1 EEASGQALAR
11 EYSMYDILKRP
22 EVDRTTLAAVEE
34 KELSQFDDVVLQQI
48 EIECKY
54 DGYIQ
59 RQKLEVDRMSRSET
73 TVIPDSF
80 KFEGIS
86 GLSNEVIQKLN
97 EHRPSSLGQAS
108 RIPGVT
114 PAAVSLLA
122 IALKRTV
129 QVV

>member
-1 EEASGQALAR
+1 MLNTI
-11 EYSMYDILKRP
+11 DI
-22 EVDRTTLAAVEE
+22 
-34 KELSQFDDVVLQQI
+34 SQFDDVVLQQI